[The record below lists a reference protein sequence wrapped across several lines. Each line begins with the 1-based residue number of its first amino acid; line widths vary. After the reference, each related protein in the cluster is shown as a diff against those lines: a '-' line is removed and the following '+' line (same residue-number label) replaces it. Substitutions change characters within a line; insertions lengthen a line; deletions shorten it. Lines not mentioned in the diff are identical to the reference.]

1 MDNSIYGKVTSNI
14 EKHLTFY
21 VKKKTVLS
29 SQLNEKFIL
38 NLTLLHRFLSASQKL
53 TQESNFFH
61 I

>member
-14 EKHLTFY
+14 KKHLTFY

-38 NLTLLHRFLSASQKL
+38 NLTLLHRFLSASQDSRK
-53 TQESNFFH
+53 
-61 I
+61 